1 MGVGL
6 IDCYPVTTVCG
17 EKTGNRV
24 PSLTKALTNQDH

>member
-1 MGVGL
+1 MGMGL

-17 EKTGNRV
+17 EKRNRV